1 MIHDDHRGY
10 ATLLPALCRLFSALR
25 GSRRCLYLRLRSI
38 SKTRVGPSQQI
49 TGCCGA
55 STLAHTPAC
64 KGTDECSHSGT
75 YGLPRMPRPRWKL
88 DVRFFPALRDIRHP
102 LLDAVRQTEG
112 DVVTY
117 LMKLLAVSCRELG
130 LPFEVLRTTT
140 LQIPNAF
147 TGQDRVLEVCR
158 QLNADRYIN
167 LAGGRLLYDPQEFA
181 RSGVELSF
189 FEEWRGS
196 QWSILYR
203 LLTEPAGQ
211 VAAEIKY
218 QT

>member
-1 MIHDDHRGY
+1 
-10 ATLLPALCRLFSALR
+10 
-25 GSRRCLYLRLRSI
+25 
-38 SKTRVGPSQQI
+38 
-49 TGCCGA
+49 
-55 STLAHTPAC
+55 
-64 KGTDECSHSGT
+64 
-75 YGLPRMPRPRWKL
+75 MPRPRWKL
-88 DVRFFPALRDIRHP
+88 DVKIFPALRDIRHP

-147 TGQDRVLEVCR
+147 TGQYRVLEVCR

-167 LAGGRLLYDPQEFA
+167 LAGGRLLYDPPEFA

>member
-1 MIHDDHRGY
+1 MTTIAVMQPYFLPYAGY
-10 ATLLPALCRLFSALR
+10 FRLFAEADVVCIFDCVQFPRRGWVHRNRLPGVAGHAHWLTLPLAKGPINVRIADLRFAEDAEAALET
-25 GSRRCLYLRLRSI
+25 RCKI
-38 SKTRVGPSQQI
+38 
-49 TGCCGA
+49 
-55 STLAHTPAC
+55 
-64 KGTDECSHSGT
+64 
-75 YGLPRMPRPRWKL
+75 
-88 DVRFFPALRDIRHP
+88 FPALRDIRHP

-112 DVVTY
+112 DVITY
-117 LMKLLAVSCRELG
+117 LMKLLAISCRELG

-167 LAGGRLLYDPQEFA
+167 LAGGRLLYDPHEFK
-181 RSGVELSF
+181 RSGVELSI

-218 QT
+218 QA